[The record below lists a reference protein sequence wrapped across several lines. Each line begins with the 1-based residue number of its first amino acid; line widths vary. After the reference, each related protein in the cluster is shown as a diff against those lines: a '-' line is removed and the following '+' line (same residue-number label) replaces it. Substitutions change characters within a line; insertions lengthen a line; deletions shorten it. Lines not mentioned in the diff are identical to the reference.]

1 MTTSPATAWSVSF
14 LGQLVAQGV
23 THCVVSPGARSQ
35 ALALAALEWQ
45 RHEAGALTVHVV
57 VDERSAAFRAL
68 GLALE
73 TQTPALCIATSG
85 SAVAHYFPAVLEAL
99 HAGVPLIVVSADR
112 PEELHGVGAN
122 QTTDQRDLF
131 GPRVPSFSVA
141 TPTNDDHEAARLL
154 AVDVFAAAK
163 AGSPV
168 HLNVGF
174 REPLSSAPEPA
185 SLVLPEPR
193 SMPSPTETARTLEIN
208 PEPGTLVIAGHGAG
222 ARAESLAVRLGAP
235 LIAEVVSGARFGPH
249 LVPAYRGVLSD
260 ASFTSELRRIITVG
274 RPTLSRQVWS
284 VLGERQYQH
293 LVVRGPELEAAN
305 PSHSAEI
312 LGALTVSR
320 DATREES
327 ALWAKHWVQAGRAL
341 HDRVLAAIT
350 PEAPDIAAL
359 TSEDQATR
367 SAFAKKEMT
376 VLREPVTRAMLA
388 LAVWEATWPHDRLVM
403 GASRM
408 VREAD
413 EIVPGKN
420 IAVYSNR
427 GLSGIDGT
435 ISTARG
441 VAWAAAQ
448 AGAAGTTRV
457 LLGDLAFLHDAGSL
471 LREPGVEDPSRV
483 HLIVAND
490 GGGSLFDQLEVS
502 QSALPGDFDRVL
514 FTPHEVD
521 LEGLARAYGWSYR
534 RVAHRGDLAE
544 ALSAQEQLVIIDVP
558 LSRA

>member
-1 MTTSPATAWSVSF
+1 
-14 LGQLVAQGV
+14 
-23 THCVVSPGARSQ
+23 
-35 ALALAALEWQ
+35 
-45 RHEAGALTVHVV
+45 
-57 VDERSAAFRAL
+57 
-68 GLALE
+68 
-73 TQTPALCIATSG
+73 
-85 SAVAHYFPAVLEAL
+85 
-99 HAGVPLIVVSADR
+99 
-112 PEELHGVGAN
+112 
-122 QTTDQRDLF
+122 
-131 GPRVPSFSVA
+131 VA
-141 TPTNDDHEAARLL
+141 TPTNDDHEAARVL

-293 LVVRGPELEAAN
+293 LVVRGPELEAAD

-502 QSALPGDFDRVL
+502 QSAPPADFDRVL

-544 ALSAQEQLVIIDVP
+544 ALSAQEQFVIIDVP